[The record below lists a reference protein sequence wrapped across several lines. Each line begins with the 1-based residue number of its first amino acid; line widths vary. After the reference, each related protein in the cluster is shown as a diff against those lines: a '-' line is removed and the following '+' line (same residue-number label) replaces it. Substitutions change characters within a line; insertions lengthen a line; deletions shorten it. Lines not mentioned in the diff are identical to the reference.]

1 MGAELL
7 QAYEPLVIWMGL
19 GLLIG
24 ARLPRLLPRLL
35 GRLLYW
41 VGVPIQ
47 VLALTRRTSFEAAL
61 SLSSLVT
68 VGVLGVGLLLA
79 WVLVQRQPIRDERF
93 EGSFLLSAMLGNVG
107 FIGLAVAPALI
118 DPAFQGWLV
127 LYSVTHNLTGTYGLG
142 VVVASRFGA
151 SHHHSSLAGS
161 VAHLLTVPSLWAFA
175 LGMLLHGVP
184 FPEAIDQGLQSALGV
199 VVAGALLLG
208 GLRLRQIDGLR
219 SLRQALPPALI
230 KVVALP
236 LITGCLLGLAGLS
249 GDSRLALVL
258 QAGMPTA
265 LGGLIL
271 AEEYDLDRNL
281 IASSIVLTTLGLFLT
296 IPLWLLLF
304 GGRFNPQWLLSF

>member
-1 MGAELL
+1 MQAHCRGTRGCAHSRTQPHRSLQSQRTTAHLVFHVQHLL
-7 QAYEPLVIWMGL
+7 PVLRRQSCDLLVRQRHHLPQQRIHARSVCHAHT
-19 GLLIG
+19 G
-24 ARLPRLLPRLL
+24 ARGGCS
-35 GRLLYW
+35 GRLRL
-41 VGVPIQ
+41 
-47 VLALTRRTSFEAAL
+47 
-61 SLSSLVT
+61 
-68 VGVLGVGLLLA
+68 
-79 WVLVQRQPIRDERF
+79 
-93 EGSFLLSAMLGNVG
+93 
-107 FIGLAVAPALI
+107 
-118 DPAFQGWLV
+118 
-127 LYSVTHNLTGTYGLG
+127 
-142 VVVASRFGA
+142 
-151 SHHHSSLAGS
+151 
-161 VAHLLTVPSLWAFA
+161 HL
-175 LGMLLHGVP
+175 HR
-184 FPEAIDQGLQSALGV
+184 
-199 VVAGALLLG
+199 LLLG

-219 SLRQALPPALI
+219 SLRQALTPALI